1 MGKKICKILTLL
13 ITLSVF
19 AGTISTEVFA
29 SEEKL
34 NVEGTVYKFNEKD
47 DYEFSTSKE
56 GQSSAKANTY
66 GTLSVE
72 GNISDVQ
79 SNTKVPEYVI
89 KDGEFSITYS
99 YDDKM
104 LKAGLDEWHLEDDKS
119 KNIDSIDLE
128 DKMLKGSIII
138 QTSKDQKNWM
148 NVYSKTNQLADKKT
162 NSKSLYKATETQL
175 LNGCYYRVIVAY
187 KTAKRTKDSNFLF
200 INTDEYSYKKYAEVY
215 EFYASYE
222 TARNTNIDLKQTYSL
237 GKAVRCEQFKG
248 YFGEEDMENSD
259 PHYNTKIGQFYVSG
273 YTDNTVDSNGN
284 PVFLKN
290 VGDKVT
296 LWFDL
301 IENIDAIKNNKDIT
315 VTADS
320 SGYDQYFQTETTD
333 FGRGTLIIRSIDQNN
348 NYSKPEIYQNYL
360 EASTSTDA
368 DTQVKLFEEGD
379 YEVALDYEL
388 TEDKFPLDSEA
399 HYRIYFK
406 FSIRNS
412 NCMVY
417 PFDLET
423 GSELTNSS
431 TTNSG
436 FRLDY
441 ANSNYLKVNVK
452 KEVLTDGADGLVED
466 TRFNVAAKDGAQYTE
481 EGIYTITVENLYTKV
496 KTEKK
501 IYVGEN
507 KLLKAYLTT
516 GYSIP
521 EINKMVASGAVLNED
536 GTISNVSNEQSEDT
550 EVEEPT
556 TESNWNRS
564 YLILIPIILIVI
576 VSICIITKKRKRKL
590 TDDENKKEGE

>member
-1 MGKKICKILTLL
+1 MGKKISKILTLL
-13 ITLSVF
+13 ITFSVLAVIF
-19 AGTISTEVFA
+19 STEVFA

-34 NVEGTVYKFNEKD
+34 SVEGMVYKFNEKD
-47 DYEFSTSKE
+47 GYEFSTSKE
-56 GQSSAKANTY
+56 GQSSTKANTY

-72 GNISDVQ
+72 GNISNVQ
-79 SNTKVPEYVI
+79 SNTKVPEYII
-89 KDGEFSITYS
+89 KDGGFAITYS
-99 YDDKM
+99 YDDKL
-104 LKAGLDEWHLEDDKS
+104 LKAGLDEWHLEADKS
-119 KNIDSIDLE
+119 KNVDSISLE
-128 DKMLKGSIII
+128 DKILKGSIII

-148 NVYSKTNQLADKKT
+148 NVYSKTNQFADKKT
-162 NSKSLYKATETQL
+162 NNKLLYEATEAQL

-200 INTDEYSYKKYAEVY
+200 INTDKYSYKKYAEVY

-237 GKAVRCEQFKG
+237 GEAVRCKQFNG
-248 YFGEEDMENSD
+248 YFGEENIEKND

-273 YTDNTVDSNGN
+273 YTDKTVDSNGN

-315 VTADS
+315 ITADS

-348 NYSKPEIYQNYL
+348 NYSNPEIYQNYL
-360 EASTSTDA
+360 EASASTDA

-388 TEDKFPLDSEA
+388 TEDKFPLDSKG

-423 GSELTNSS
+423 GSELTNGSS
-431 TTNSG
+431 TSSG

-441 ANSNYLKVNVK
+441 ANSNYLKINVK
-452 KEVLTDGADGLVED
+452 KEVLTDGVNGLVED
-466 TRFNVAAKDGAQYTE
+466 TRFNVATKDGAQYTD
-481 EGIYTITVENLYTKV
+481 EGIYTITVENIYTNV

-507 KLLKAYLTT
+507 RLLKAYLTT
-516 GYSIP
+516 GYPIL
-521 EINKMVASGAVLNED
+521 EINKMVKNGAILNED
-536 GTISNVSNEQSEDT
+536 GTITNVSNMQSIDT
-550 EVEEPT
+550 KDKPNEK
-556 TESNWNRS
+556 SNLNGL
-564 YLILIPIILIVI
+564 YLIFTCIIFVVI
-576 VSICIITKKRKRKL
+576 VCICIIIKRRKRKL
-590 TDDENKKEGE
+590 YNIENKKEGE